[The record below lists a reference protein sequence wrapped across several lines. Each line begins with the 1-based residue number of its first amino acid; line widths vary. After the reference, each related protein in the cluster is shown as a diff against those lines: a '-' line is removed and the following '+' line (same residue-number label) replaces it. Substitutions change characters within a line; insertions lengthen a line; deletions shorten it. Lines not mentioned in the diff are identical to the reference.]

1 MRAFLFALFAC
12 VLSLPLAAH
21 AADSVFTVRDVPV
34 DASAAAAVEAQTI
47 AINNGQSKAWDM
59 LYRRLTRQEDWARKP
74 QLDHRGL
81 QHLIRTYSV
90 SDERRSTT
98 RYVAKVTYVF
108 SQAAVAR
115 LLRGNGIPYVDNKA
129 RRILVVPMAPR
140 YQPNAVWTQVW
151 RDPRFANG
159 IVPLVAPTSDP
170 ADEAALSTVTMENA
184 SLADLAPVMAR
195 SHASDAVLVQLASG
209 ASGQAQVFL
218 RRLGPGDSLPS
229 PVTVPMPAGSHG
241 AALAAVADATAA
253 AIANGWKDVAAVDY
267 SQRSTITAD
276 TTFSSVADWARFLK
290 KLTGNSRVVGVDTL
304 GFAANAARLNI
315 AFVGTVDQLRS
326 ALADAGLDMRQRGD
340 GWLIAPN
347 PVE

>member
-1 MRAFLFALFAC
+1 
-12 VLSLPLAAH
+12 
-21 AADSVFTVRDVPV
+21 
-34 DASAAAAVEAQTI
+34 
-47 AINNGQSKAWDM
+47 
-59 LYRRLTRQEDWARKP
+59 
-74 QLDHRGL
+74 
-81 QHLIRTYSV
+81 
-90 SDERRSTT
+90 
-98 RYVAKVTYVF
+98 VTYVF

-129 RRILVVPMAPR
+129 RRVLVVPMAPK

-184 SLADLAPVMAR
+184 SLAELAPVMAR
-195 SHASDAVLVQLASG
+195 SRASDAVLVQLASG
-209 ASGQAQVFL
+209 APGQAQVFL
-218 RRLGPGDSLPS
+218 RRLGPGDPLPS
-229 PVTVPMPAGSHG
+229 PVTVPIPAGSHS

-253 AIANGWKDVAAVDY
+253 AIANGWKDMAAVDY

-290 KLTGNSRVVGVDTL
+290 TLTGNSRVVGVDTL

-315 AFVGTVDQLRS
+315 AFVGTVNQLRS
-326 ALADAGLDMRQRGD
+326 ALADAGLDMRQHGD